1 MNNMTLTNRTKL
13 KKKYSLNKIKNINIF
28 NDTDIYENK
37 EKKNKHKI
45 IDQNLKE
52 KSLKKWMN
60 I

>member
-37 EKKNKHKI
+37 
-45 IDQNLKE
+45 
-52 KSLKKWMN
+52 
-60 I
+60 